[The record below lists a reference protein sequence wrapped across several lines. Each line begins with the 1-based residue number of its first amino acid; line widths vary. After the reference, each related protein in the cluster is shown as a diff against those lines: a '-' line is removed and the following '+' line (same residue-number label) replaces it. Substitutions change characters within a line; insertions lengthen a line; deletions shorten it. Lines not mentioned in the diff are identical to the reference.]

1 MHINKIKQDF
11 LKLNSINE
19 NNKKWW
25 AGAMKAIN
33 QQKTKKASTDQS
45 AQDKTYQP

>member
-11 LKLNSINE
+11 LKLKSIIE
-19 NNKKWW
+19 NNKTWW

-33 QQKTKKASTDQS
+33 QQKTKKASADQS
-45 AQDKTYQP
+45 AQDKTYQT